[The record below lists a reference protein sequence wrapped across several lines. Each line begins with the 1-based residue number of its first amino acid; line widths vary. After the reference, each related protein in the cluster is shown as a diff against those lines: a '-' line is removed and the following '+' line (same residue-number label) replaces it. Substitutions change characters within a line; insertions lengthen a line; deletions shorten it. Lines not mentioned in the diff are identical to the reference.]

1 MRHRLSR
8 NYRIISVM
16 FWSFPYLLW
25 QAFGHWSGF
34 LIGVIVAII
43 LTALLDDLFCVDNWN
58 THSSM
63 RQQSSQETEPQQRH
77 QEAGPYQR
85 CRQPW

>member
-1 MRHRLSR
+1 MRHHLSR

-34 LIGVIVAII
+34 FIGVIVAII
-43 LTALLDDLFCVDNWN
+43 LTALLDDLFRGDNWN
-58 THSSM
+58 TDYSM
-63 RQQSSQETEPQQRH
+63 RQQSLQTKEPQ
-77 QEAGPYQR
+77 P
-85 CRQPW
+85 